1 VKTLA
6 AIVLGAALVGP
17 FLVPRHA
24 GDDDDPAGARYLP
37 PLTKAY
43 VVSLRSGGSRV
54 VTSLAHAD
62 GQWSGRRAGADA
74 VFRDEDVAG
83 PPVPRS
89 YLLGTDGLGRDLLDR
104 MLRGARHSVLV
115 AGAGVAVALFIGIL
129 VGTAAGLAR
138 PMGEAAL
145 MRFTDVLLATPRFL
159 VYLLCA
165 ALFGPSTLLVI
176 VVVGLTTWPSLARLV
191 RASTRALRSQ
201 EGVLAARAAG
211 CSPPRLVV
219 RHLLP
224 AMTPVVAVT
233 AALRFS
239 DTIRLEAALSFLGVG
254 SPPPAVSL
262 GAIVASGRGVLADA
276 WWVAL
281 WPGLAIAVLVLAVRS
296 MVSRP
301 ARLAEPPSVA

>member
-1 VKTLA
+1 VRPVAAVVLA
-6 AIVLGAALVGP
+6 LALAGP
-17 FLVPRHA
+17 LLAPRDAA
-24 GDDDDPAGARYLP
+24 GDEDPAGARYLP
-37 PLTKAY
+37 PLTRGY

-54 VTSLAHAD
+54 LTSLTRTS
-62 GQWSGRRAGADA
+62 GGWTGRRAGAP
-74 VFRDEDVAG
+74 VFFEDGEVAG
-83 PPVPRS
+83 APVSRVYP
-89 YLLGTDGLGRDLLDR
+89 LGTDGLGRDLLDR

-115 AGAGVAVALFIGIL
+115 AGAGVAVALFLGVL

-138 PMGEAAL
+138 PSGDAIL
-145 MRFTDVLLATPRFL
+145 MRLTDVLLATPRFL

-165 ALFGPSTLLVI
+165 ALFGPSTLLVV

-191 RASTRALRSQ
+191 RASTRALRGQ

-211 CSPPRLVV
+211 CSPARLVV

-224 AMTPVVAVT
+224 ALEPMVAVT
-233 AALRFS
+233 AALRFA

-262 GAIVASGRGVLADA
+262 GAIVASGRGVLGDA
-276 WWVAL
+276 WWVAA
-281 WPGLAIAVLVLAVRS
+281 WPGIAIAVLVLAVRS
-296 MVSRP
+296 AVARP

>member
-1 VKTLA
+1 MKPLA
-6 AIVLGAALVGP
+6 AIVLGLALVGP

-24 GDDDDPAGARYLP
+24 ADDDDPAGARYLA
-37 PLTKAY
+37 PLTQAH
-43 VVSLRSGGSRV
+43 VVPLRAGGNRV
-54 VTSLAHAD
+54 VTSLARTSGGWT
-62 GQWSGRRAGADA
+62 GQRAGSE
-74 VFRDEDVAG
+74 VSFRDEEVAG
-83 PPVPRS
+83 APVPRV

-104 MLRGARHSVLV
+104 MLRGARHSVLI

-129 VGTAAGLAR
+129 VGAAAGLSR
-138 PMGEAAL
+138 PAVEALL

-191 RASTRALRSQ
+191 RASTRSLRSQ
-201 EGVLAARAAG
+201 EGILAARAAG
-211 CSPPRLVV
+211 CSPPRLVM

-276 WWVAL
+276 WWVAA
-281 WPGLAIAVLVLAVRS
+281 WPGLTIAVLVLAVRS
-296 MVSRP
+296 AVSRP
-301 ARLAEPPSVA
+301 ERLAEPPSVA